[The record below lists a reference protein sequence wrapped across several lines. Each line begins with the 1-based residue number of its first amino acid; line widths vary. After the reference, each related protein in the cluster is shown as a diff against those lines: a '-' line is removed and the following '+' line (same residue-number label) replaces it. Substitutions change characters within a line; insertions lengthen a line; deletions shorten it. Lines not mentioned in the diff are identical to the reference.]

1 MTAVPMILV
10 SSRVTVFRGSGVGLA
25 ASPVLKDGGDHNPA
39 RSAKGHP

>member
-10 SSRVTVFRGSGVGLA
+10 SGRVTVFRGSDAGLA
-25 ASPVLKDGGDHNPA
+25 ASPVSKDGGDHSPG